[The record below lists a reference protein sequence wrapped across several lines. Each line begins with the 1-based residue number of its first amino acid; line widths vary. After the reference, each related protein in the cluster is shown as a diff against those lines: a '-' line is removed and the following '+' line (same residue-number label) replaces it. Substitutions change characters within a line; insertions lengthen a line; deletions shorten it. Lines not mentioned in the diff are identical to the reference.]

1 MKTVIMTDL
10 RTRAAQEAAEYL
22 KMQGY
27 AVQIVP
33 EDIPLWDEAAL
44 SAWAE
49 PFRDALIGVIHPAH
63 FDNPAMILRIVLTH
77 LGLPT
82 ELPVSLSF
90 SDQASFA
97 AETIRR
103 VNANGKFDGISY
115 GGGE

>member
-1 MKTVIMTDL
+1 MEQSFSLGNVKGMTIC
-10 RTRAAQEAAEYL
+10 AGIAPMGEVYL
-22 KMQGY
+22 T
-27 AVQIVP
+27 
-33 EDIPLWDEAAL
+33 L
-44 SAWAE
+44 
-49 PFRDALIGVIHPAH
+49 GVIHPAH
-63 FDNPAMILRIVLTH
+63 FDNPATILRIVLAH

>member
-27 AVQIVP
+27 AVLIVP

-49 PFRDALIGVIHPAH
+49 PFRDELIGVIHPA
-63 FDNPAMILRIVLTH
+63 PPVQTGGLLRAGRKSVTPDGPSPYL
-77 LGLPT
+77 
-82 ELPVSLSF
+82 SLF
-90 SDQASFA
+90 
-97 AETIRR
+97 
-103 VNANGKFDGISY
+103 
-115 GGGE
+115 